1 MPFREEHGI
10 SQGQLVGYNRQT
22 IRVIECTHMGNSWSR
37 RLHLTWLTTT
47 VIAACLATEAGQST
61 PRIPRP
67 VESATGNSVGD
78 SILPPIRQASLVKSG
93 ACSAGGCH
101 GGPKGEYT
109 TWAHHDP
116 HARAYETLFEPR
128 SRDIWSRL
136 NRGRATP
143 LPLPEENAHC
153 LACHTTGP
161 GVERDPLHHRTEAS
175 VGCESCHG
183 AAGDWVQV
191 HHQHDRWK
199 RLDSQAKQSLGFR
212 NLKDLGVRA
221 DACTRCHV
229 GSSQGEVDHD
239 LIAAGHPPLRF
250 ELSLYHARLPKH
262 WDEQKDRTGQPDF
275 EARLWLLGQATS
287 ALAATQLSISARLDL
302 AAYDCF
308 GCHHDLNPSGWR
320 RPRGHSDQ
328 PLGSLRPNEWY
339 FASLD
344 AAELPT
350 LKSKPKVEFA
360 NLSQR
365 LHQAM
370 PALVRD
376 PIDAARLKA
385 LVASFRDKVNHVDEL
400 GWDETAQV
408 YLVLRALSQAAK
420 EMQLSLDQG
429 VLETEIKRLRE
440 RLAFPPDYD
449 SPARR

>member
-1 MPFREEHGI
+1 
-10 SQGQLVGYNRQT
+10 
-22 IRVIECTHMGNSWSR
+22 
-37 RLHLTWLTTT
+37 
-47 VIAACLATEAGQST
+47 
-61 PRIPRP
+61 
-67 VESATGNSVGD
+67 
-78 SILPPIRQASLVKSG
+78 
-93 ACSAGGCH
+93 
-101 GGPKGEYT
+101 
-109 TWAHHDP
+109 
-116 HARAYETLFEPR
+116 
-128 SRDIWSRL
+128 
-136 NRGRATP
+136 
-143 LPLPEENAHC
+143 
-153 LACHTTGP
+153 
-161 GVERDPLHHRTEAS
+161 
-175 VGCESCHG
+175 
-183 AAGDWVQV
+183 
-191 HHQHDRWK
+191 
-199 RLDSQAKQSLGFR
+199 
-212 NLKDLGVRA
+212 
-221 DACTRCHV
+221 
-229 GSSQGEVDHD
+229 VDHD

-408 YLVLRALSQAAK
+408 YLALRALSQAAK